1 MRMSAHRLRGN
12 YLVMQVFV
20 TKNQLAKE
28 LSRDVRSLKERELT
42 PAAILRL
49 GTKTVPLFVP
59 PVRPVTS
66 NPK

>member
-1 MRMSAHRLRGN
+1 
-12 YLVMQVFV
+12 MQVFV